1 MSTSPP
7 LPFDIESASAAVKV
21 HYLKV
26 LAMGYGERWAAMVA
40 LQSPPGTQGTDRAFM
55 EGRYNNQ
62 QLDAMPARQAKYVA
76 DEARAAGINI
86 SGKYY
91 CGGIADQRG
100 WRDPKAWVSGNDDV
114 LRVAKERRM
123 MVTGSVNYDPGPAPP
138 QRKLI
143 SESIVK
149 DLVRREKKKNPG
161 AKTSELREK
170 VIEKHAYRVKNR

>member
-1 MSTSPP
+1 MD
-7 LPFDIESASAAVKV
+7 LPFDIENAPSSVQA
-21 HYLKV
+21 HY
-26 LAMGYGERWAAMVA
+26 RRMVEAGQNPRFAEMCA

-62 QLDAMPARQAKYVA
+62 QLDAMPTRQAKYVA
-76 DEARAAGINI
+76 EEAKAAGINI

-114 LRVAKERRM
+114 LRVAKERQM

-149 DLVRREKKKNPG
+149 DLVRREKKKNPS
-161 AKTSELREK
+161 AKTAELREK
-170 VIEKHAYRVKNR
+170 VIEKHAYKVKNR

>member
-1 MSTSPP
+1 MD
-7 LPFDIESASAAVKV
+7 LPFDIANASSSVQAHYIRMVESGQNPRFAE
-21 HYLKV
+21 
-26 LAMGYGERWAAMVA
+26 MCA

-55 EGRYNNQ
+55 EGRCNNQ
-62 QLDAMPARQAKYVA
+62 QLDDMPARQAKYIS
-76 DEARAAGINI
+76 DEARQAGINI

-91 CGGIADQRG
+91 CGGLADHRM
-100 WRDPKAWVSGNDDV
+100 WKDPEAWVSSNDDV
-114 LRVAKERRM
+114 LRVAKKRRM

-149 DLVRREKKKNPG
+149 DLMRREKKKNPS
-161 AKTSELREK
+161 AKTAELREK